1 MSDSSGATLAE
12 ADAIVRW
19 FGLERHRLLL
29 LTLAVGLGADALVR
43 PGTRWWEGLA
53 ALVAVILTVPGAVG
67 RSWGELAVMETRY
80 RLRRRLWW
88 ISVVVDSETLTLNVR
103 GDCRVW
109 TYDFFHRG
117 RLDLAS
123 RDVGLATR
131 LVHMVDTLAAAGD
144 DAHVSLHVDAGDD
157 GSVRT
162 VLSTTVASIAPP
174 EWRRDPRVGVPRT
187 LVLGRNPL
195 IERRHYVRTSDH
207 VVRTLRVI
215 RFAPGRETAALA
227 ALSER
232 VSWLTLS
239 VHASVVPAPRARRL
253 TARAVHR
260 VGSDAHATQAAGFRW
275 SARRE
280 WELDVLRQREQVV
293 AAGAALCQWAL
304 YVVVRA
310 SSLPQLRRRVAEVTV
325 VARTAG
331 VRLDPGSA
339 RQREWYAFQLPGGPG
354 W

>member
-1 MSDSSGATLAE
+1 MSDPSGVTLGD

-19 FGLERHRLLL
+19 FGLERHRLVL
-29 LTLAVGLGADALVR
+29 LTMAVGLGADALVR
-43 PGTRWWEGLA
+43 PGTRCWEWLG
-53 ALVAVILTVPGAVG
+53 ALVAVTVTAPGSVG
-67 RSWGELAVMETRY
+67 RSWGEWAVVEARY

-88 ISVVVDSETLTLNVR
+88 ITVAVDPEALVLTVH
-103 GDCRVW
+103 GEQRVW
-109 TYDFFHRG
+109 TYDFAHRG

-131 LVHMVDTLAAAGD
+131 LAHMVETLAAAGD
-144 DAHVSLHVDAGDD
+144 DAHVSLHVDARED

-162 VLSTTVASIAPP
+162 VLSTTVASVAPY
-174 EWRRDPRVGVPRT
+174 EWRRDSRAGVPRT
-187 LVLGRNPL
+187 LSLGRNPL
-195 IERRHYVRTSDH
+195 IERRHYVRTTDH

-215 RFAPGRETAALA
+215 RFAPGRETAVLE

-239 VHASVVPAPRARRL
+239 VHASVVPAMRARRL

-310 SSLPQLRRRVAEVTV
+310 SSLPQLRRRVADVIV
-325 VARTAG
+325 VARAAG